1 MRRMK
6 YFAYLSAIALTSM
19 VSLSAC
25 SSSEDAIDNPD
36 YNPEDNTVKTE
47 FTISLPA
54 NVKTAT
60 TRMASAEVPDNNTF
74 RGMDNIILIPFN
86 VAGTIETSNTRFG
99 NNIVLPATTAAGTAN
114 TIETNGLNSN
124 NNSKVFNDVT
134 IPVGTRSFLLYGK
147 AIDGSVGATLSTD
160 ADFHK
165 YGYLTPPTF
174 TNEPSTFTFGLKQ
187 ITAGTSDKAAAIVSY
202 LNAIASANYN
212 DNATPVVNH
221 KWSESTDVVLK
232 ALYTAFTENKAGS
245 SNSIK
250 LIIADLYS
258 NLWQNTDDMSKAI
271 VTAIKTKCTVPST
284 ADGTITSWD
293 SSIDGYP
300 SDINLPD
307 GAASVSF
314 SDGAFSVAQ
323 GTIYNTSALTSYTYP
338 ASLYYYVNSQIKTA
352 TTSKV
357 SEYTA
362 TTNTTWESVLAKY
375 DETDNTAVVP
385 NTRSVAIVSPINYAV
400 GRFDATV
407 KKQYHKLF
415 DYNGDPIFEND
426 TTSTTVGF
434 PIKAVLIGGQNS
446 VDFTFKPSA
455 EGTNI
460 IYDNAVATG
469 TNATTSPSTANR
481 TMVLETVADKDV
493 KVVIELENN
502 VADFYG
508 RNGQLIKKDSKFY
521 LLGTLSASE
530 AESETGKLVFK
541 QDYVTT
547 ANFTIKQ
554 GKAKAD
560 LVAGDHNDIGLG
572 AAYNVIP
579 DLRNPQLELGMS
591 VDLSWQAGH
600 TFTVDL

>member
-1 MRRMK
+1 MK
-6 YFAYLSAIALTSM
+6 TIKNLALFGAIALTSM
-19 VSLSAC
+19 LSLSAC

-60 TRMASAEVPDNNTF
+60 TRMASSEVPDNNTF
-74 RGMDNIILIPFN
+74 RGMENIILIPFN
-86 VAGTIETSNTRFG
+86 VAGTIKSSSTRFG
-99 NNIVLPATTAAGTAN
+99 DNIVLPATTAGGTAN
-114 TIETNGLNSN
+114 TIESTGLNTG

-134 IPVGTRSFLLYGK
+134 IPIGTRSFLLYGK
-147 AIDGSVGATLSTD
+147 AIDGSIGATLSTD

-187 ITAGTSDKAAAIVSY
+187 IAAGTSEKASAIVSY
-202 LNAIASANYN
+202 LNAIAGANY
-212 DNATPVVNH
+212 DDTETPANNH
-221 KWSESTDVVLK
+221 KWSETTDVVLK
-232 ALYTAFTENKAGS
+232 ALYDAFISNKAGS

-250 LIIADLYS
+250 LIVADLYNS
-258 NLWQNTDDMSKAI
+258 LWQNTDDMSKAI
-271 VTAIKTKCTVPST
+271 VTAIKTKCSVPST
-284 ADGTITSWD
+284 ENGTISSWD
-293 SSIDGYP
+293 SSIEGYP
-300 SDINLPD
+300 GDINLPD
-307 GAASVSF
+307 GAAAVTFTSGSF
-314 SDGAFSVAQ
+314 AQ
-323 GTIYNTSALTSYTYP
+323 ANGTIYNTSELSSYTYP
-338 ASLYYYVNSQIKTA
+338 ASLYYFVNSQIKTA
-352 TTSKV
+352 TSSKAT
-357 SEYTA
+357 EYSSGS
-362 TTNTTWESVLAKY
+362 NSTWQSVLDKY
-375 DETDNTAVVP
+375 NETDNTAVVP

-400 GRFDATV
+400 ARFDATV
-407 KKQYHKLF
+407 KKQFHKLF
-415 DYNGDPIFEND
+415 DYNGDPIFESD

-434 PIKAVLIGGQNS
+434 PIKAVLIGSQNS

-481 TMVLETVADKDV
+481 TMVLETVADQNV

-508 RNGQLIKKDSKFY
+508 KDGQLIKKDSKFY
-521 LLGTLSASE
+521 LLGTLSAS
-530 AESETGKLVFK
+530 AADTETGKLVFK
-541 QDYVTT
+541 QDFVTT

-554 GKAKAD
+554 GTAKENLA
-560 LVAGDHNDIGLG
+560 AGAHNNIGLG

-591 VDLSWQAGH
+591 VDLSWESGH
-600 TFTVDL
+600 VYDIVI